1 VPKHSL
7 YKENMQM
14 TSSEKEFL
22 KSLLQASKSYLEI
35 GSGYSTIW
43 SSQFVENLHSVECRS
58 VWYNKI
64 KQYLDNE
71 NITNA
76 SIFLQTP
83 EPCAFDSDGSETWSN
98 QTSRGD
104 YGTLNEFKSYYSFII
119 NLVRNNNYDIILVDG
134 NIRVEIV
141 FFLVSY
147 GYSGKILVHDVV
159 PERHYLNSKLF
170 TMVNLK
176 TIKSVD
182 GLFQFEVIK

>member
-1 VPKHSL
+1 MPKHSL

-76 SIFLQTP
+76 
-83 EPCAFDSDGSETWSN
+83 GSSLLSVGQWH
-98 QTSRGD
+98 G
-104 YGTLNEFKSYYSFII
+104 KVSFPAT
-119 NLVRNNNYDIILVDG
+119 
-134 NIRVEIV
+134 
-141 FFLVSY
+141 
-147 GYSGKILVHDVV
+147 K
-159 PERHYLNSKLF
+159 
-170 TMVNLK
+170 
-176 TIKSVD
+176 
-182 GLFQFEVIK
+182 